1 MGAVIVVLLWATKQ
15 LEGASVQE
23 TVIGD
28 ILKLFPSNDQK
39 RARSFM
45 RSSLKSATGK
55 KKKKKARDYKN
66 AEGG

>member
-1 MGAVIVVLLWATKQ
+1 M
-15 LEGASVQE
+15 QE

-55 KKKKKARDYKN
+55 KKKKARDYKN